1 MTTVA
6 FVLASWRPD
15 APAGME
21 RAVAGTVTGLTAS
34 GHRAVIIT
42 ADRTAPPRYAAA
54 PVVTL
59 DSLRIPH
66 PCDDD
71 SLRDAITAAE
81 TPIRAELTSA
91 FAAHQVEITVYVDSL
106 WGLGRVM
113 PTTDMPRRVLGM
125 HVVGH
130 HTDLAAALPRAHTV
144 IAPSDIVLRRAA
156 ACGYDTSR
164 WRVVPNPLL
173 TDQPPA
179 PEPQRHRLRREGPIR
194 VVARLGPEKGVT
206 QLLAAGA
213 RPSGYA
219 VEIALAAAGFE
230 TSTGGQD
237 QLRGEARR
245 LAPGAGVQ
253 IRAGLRWAQVP
264 AWLAA
269 ASVCI
274 VPSLAETFGLVA
286 LEAMSVGTPV
296 IALDVDHLPALIGD
310 GDGGVIV
317 EQAIGHAGLWRAA
330 EQLLH
335 DPVRYERIS
344 RVGYY
349 RARDYRPAHI
359 AGQLLKVVS

>member
-6 FVLASWRPD
+6 FILASWRPD

-59 DSLRIPH
+59 DNLRIPH

-71 SLRDAITAAE
+71 SLRHAITAAE
-81 TPIRAELTSA
+81 TPIRAELTRT
-91 FAAHQVEITVYVDSL
+91 FAAHQVEIAVYVDSL

-113 PTTDMPRRVLGM
+113 PTTDTPRRILCM

-130 HTDLAAALPRAHTV
+130 KTDLAAALPRAHTV
-144 IAPSDIVLRRAA
+144 IAPSDIVLRRATA
-156 ACGYDTSR
+156 NGYDTSC

-179 PEPQRHRLRREGPIR
+179 SEFRRRLLRREGPIR

-206 QLLAAGA
+206 QLLALASD

-230 TSTGGQD
+230 VSTGGQS
-237 QLRGEARR
+237 QLLSEARR
-245 LAPGAGVQ
+245 LAAGAGVQ
-253 IRAGLRWAQVP
+253 LRPGLRWAEVS

-296 IALDVDHLPALIGD
+296 IALDVDHLPTLI

-317 EQAIGHAGLWRAA
+317 RQASGHAGLWRAA
-330 EQLLH
+330 DQLLH